1 MLIDSGARAR
11 RAEFSIG
18 ALSYWWPRAATLA
31 FYAEVADSSASCVLL
46 GETVC
51 SRRTE
56 MKPGDWLALARE
68 LRQAGKAV
76 VLATL
81 PLLSSEAEWRAVRD
95 LAGQEEFMVEA
106 GDASA
111 LHALEQA
118 AQRRGGACRFVLGP
132 HLNVYNTQALREH
145 AALGAVRW
153 VAPVELAA
161 EAIGNVNPPRARVVG
176 PHGEIATEAWG
187 FGRLALAM
195 SARCFTARHH
205 RLRKDACDFRCRD
218 DSDGLRLDSGEG
230 QAFLCINGT
239 QIQSAGLHAVLG
251 EWPALRAAGVGRLR
265 LSPCSRGFA
274 EVLRTFDAV
283 CNDGADPADALE
295 HLRAMDLPGPLV
307 DGYARGAPGMSAA
320 RA

>member
-1 MLIDSGARAR
+1 MPIDSGAAAR
-11 RAEFSIG
+11 RTEFTVG
-18 ALSYWWPRAATLA
+18 ALPYWWPRPALLA
-31 FYAEVADSSASCVLL
+31 FYAEVADSAAHCVVL

-68 LRQAGKAV
+68 LRDSGKEV

-81 PLLSSEAEWRAVRD
+81 PLLSSEAEWRAVRE
-95 LAGQEEFMVEA
+95 LARQEEFLLEA

-111 LHALEQA
+111 LQALEQA
-118 AQRRGGACRFVLGP
+118 GEQRGRLPRFVIGP
-132 HLNVYNTQALREH
+132 HLNIYNGDALREH

-161 EAIGNVNPPRARVVG
+161 AAIGRVNPPHARVRG
-176 PHGEIATEAWG
+176 PHGEITTEAWG
-187 FGRLALAM
+187 FGRLPLAL

-205 RLRKDACDFRCRD
+205 RLRKDACEFRCRD
-218 DSDGLRLDSGEG
+218 DADGLRLDSTEG

-251 EWPALRAAGVGRLR
+251 PWPELRAAGVGRLR
-265 LSPCSRGFA
+265 LSPCSQGFF
-274 EVLRTFDAV
+274 EVLRSFDAV
-283 CNDGADPADALE
+283 CNDGADTADALR
-295 HLRAMDLPGPLV
+295 HLRALDLPGPLV
-307 DGYARGAPGMSAA
+307 DGYAKGAAGMASAID
-320 RA
+320 

>member
-1 MLIDSGARAR
+1 MPIDSIASTQRTA
-11 RAEFSIG
+11 FTIG
-18 ALSYWWPRAATLA
+18 ALPYWWPRAATLA
-31 FYAEVADSSASCVLL
+31 FYAGLADGPADCVVL

-51 SRRTE
+51 SRRNE

-68 LRQAGKAV
+68 LRDSGLEV

-81 PLLSSEAEWRAVRD
+81 PLLSSEAEWRAVRE
-95 LAGQEEFMVEA
+95 LAAQEEFLVEA

-111 LHALEQA
+111 LHALELA
-118 AQRRGGACRFVLGP
+118 GEQRGRAPRFVIGP
-132 HLNVYNTQALREH
+132 HLNVYNPDALREH

-153 VAPVELAA
+153 TAPVELAA
-161 EAIGNVNPPRARVVG
+161 AAIAHVNPPGARICG
-176 PHGEIATEAWG
+176 PHGDLATEAWG
-187 FGRLALAM
+187 FGRLPLAL

-218 DSDGLRLDSGEG
+218 DADGLRLDSTEG
-230 QAFLCINGT
+230 QPFLCINGT

-274 EVLRTFDAV
+274 DVLRTFDAV
-283 CNDGADPADALE
+283 CNAQADPADGLR
-295 HLRAMDLPGPLV
+295 HLREIDLPGTLV
-307 DGYARGAPGMSAA
+307 DGYARGAPGMAQA
-320 RA
+320 LA

>member
-1 MLIDSGARAR
+1 MPIPSGAHPRL
-11 RAEFSIG
+11 AEFSVG
-18 ALSYWWPRAATLA
+18 ALSYWWPRATTLA
-31 FYAEVADSSASCVLL
+31 FYAAIADSSASCVVL

-56 MKPGDWLALARE
+56 MKPGDWLCLARE
-68 LRQAGKAV
+68 LRQAGKEV

-118 AQRRGGACRFVLGP
+118 AQQRASPARFVLGP
-132 HLNVYNTQALREH
+132 HLNIYNTEALREH
-145 AALGAVRW
+145 ASLGAVRW

-161 EAIGNVNPPRARVVG
+161 SAIGHVNPPQARVRG
-176 PHGEIATEAWG
+176 PHGEIGTEAWG

-218 DSDGLRLDSGEG
+218 DADGLPLDSSEG

-251 EWPALRAAGVGRLR
+251 EWPALRAAGVSRLR
-265 LSPCSRGFA
+265 LSPCSRGFV
-274 EVLRTFDAV
+274 EVLRTFEAV
-283 CNDGADPADALE
+283 CNEAADPADALE

-307 DGYARGAPGMSAA
+307 DGYARGMPGMTAA